1 MSASCEFIHVSALKW
16 FWNQKFPKD
25 LVGCWSRSSL
35 NEVFDFQKKKSY
47 NDQSRSSPCKF
58 LAICQ
63 ALEARRIFKA
73 RAVMQRWK
81 YSASSVSQ
89 AWSSWQHP
97 LSRLWSKSFSQ
108 HQEKVTFAAAPARA
122 PKQGGCQE
130 SFLNFQ
136 KNQLKLLLLWVKHI
150 LIQKK
155 YWRRAVRQA
164 SQYYK
169 QFNINV
175 TSVNISASLRRVWNN
190 TLEWNTGFH
199 N

>member
-1 MSASCEFIHVSALKW
+1 MSASCEFIHVFALKW
-16 FWNQKFPKD
+16 FWNQKFPED

-89 AWSSWQHP
+89 AWWSWQHP

-122 PKQGGCQE
+122 TKQGGCQE

-136 KNQLKLLLLWVKHI
+136 KTNWNC
-150 LIQKK
+150 
-155 YWRRAVRQA
+155 
-164 SQYYK
+164 YYC
-169 QFNINV
+169 
-175 TSVNISASLRRVWNN
+175 
-190 TLEWNTGFH
+190 EWNIYWSKRSIGDVQWGRQVSIT
-199 N
+199 NNSI